1 MRTGKFLAR
10 LPNAA
15 KVICNTRAVPL
26 ALQIDAHQGR
36 VFFCPVSANRS
47 ARLSIL

>member
-26 ALQIDAHQGR
+26 VRKNDAQ
-36 VFFCPVSANRS
+36 
-47 ARLSIL
+47 